1 MFVEVSFQCLAA
13 SPSDPQSSSTT
24 IQAEN
29 RVTSSSVGRSS
40 VVQRSTAFAHPTAD
54 SIKSSVSR
62 SSDKTSTHLAN
73 TARDSTTAKASQNI
87 RSSVFTIATSMVP
100 MFYSN
105 SVKINQSSIATST
118 NTAAST
124 RYGTKS
130 TVASQA
136 NSINLTSNSV
146 PAQLS
151 NLTPTWIQTA
161 SLKPANVT
169 TSNQINDTSNLTTS
183 GTKDSTTTAPVK
195 VTIPYPANG
204 LVSPGE
210 ILADPCFN
218 GTACVN
224 T

>member
-1 MFVEVSFQCLAA
+1 MIESMSCFAA
-13 SPSDPQSSSTT
+13 SPNNPQSSSTA
-24 IQAEN
+24 IQAED

-40 VVQRSTAFAHPTAD
+40 VVQKSTAFLPTAT
-54 SIKSSVSR
+54 SIHSSVAR

-73 TARDSTTAKASQNI
+73 TASQSTTAKASQNI
-87 RSSVFTIATSMVP
+87 RSSVFTIATSTVP

-105 SVKINQSSIATST
+105 SVKINQSSIATFT
-118 NTAAST
+118 NIAAST

-136 NSINLTSNSV
+136 NSTNLTSNSV
-146 PAQLS
+146 HSQLF
-151 NLTPTWIQTA
+151 NLTSTWIRTA

-183 GTKDSTTTAPVK
+183 GTKNSTTTAPAK
-195 VTIPYPANG
+195 VTIPYPASG